1 MRTVFA
7 TLVLAVAMFA
17 RPLPVFA
24 GSEVLSGSALTSFVS
39 GKVVYVSTSTGSMP
53 IRYSSNGTMSA
64 SSGGIGKL
72 TGLGSDTGK
81 WWVKGSRL
89 CQRWTTWLEAKTH
102 CVTVRKAGGKVH
114 WTSTSGKSGTAT
126 VGK

>member
-1 MRTVFA
+1 MPTIFSAFMLGFA
-7 TLVLAVAMFA
+7 MLAGSVSA
-17 RPLPVFA
+17 FA
-24 GSEVLSGSALTSFVS
+24 GSDVLSGSALTSLVS

-53 IRYSSNGTMSA
+53 IRYRSNGTMSA

-72 TGLGSDTGK
+72 TGLGSDTGT

-89 CQRWTTWLEAKTH
+89 CQRWKTWLDAKTH
-102 CVTVRKAGGKVH
+102 CVTVRKAGGNVH